1 MKKDNVM
8 PISTKYQ
15 LQSDPG
21 FSYPPKFTW
30 VVATHALWVGGGE
43 KSGSSSLLLDR
54 CQIVGLNIFIV
65 GVGVRIANNL
75 RAGSP
80 A

>member
-30 VVATHALWVGGGE
+30 VVATHALWVGGGGR
-43 KSGSSSLLLDR
+43 KVVALVS
-54 CQIVGLNIFIV
+54 C
-65 GVGVRIANNL
+65 
-75 RAGSP
+75 
-80 A
+80 